1 VQFLAQVVTFD
12 MIQNRKMV
20 TAADLDLMSPNERA
34 AAFAERV
41 ILNLDELPEG
51 FRAQVLETGAVLAA
65 KLDSAAA

>member
-1 VQFLAQVVTFD
+1 

-41 ILNLDELPEG
+41 ILNLDELPKG